1 MNLCGLQFAE
11 DLQFEFDL
19 VRVADPK
26 WGAQVV
32 SSLFFIERN
41 GKMSSSEIVS
51 KSFPFPPGE
60 SDQWEGRSWPLQSN
74 MSNHYSQLV
83 IFYEDDI
90 LHFYRWSFN
99 NTEVVCFQIDLRFA
113 VKFKL

>member
-32 SSLFFIERN
+32 SSVFVYIERKAKCRLLRLFPKAFVSLRENLTN
-41 GKMSSSEIVS
+41 GK
-51 KSFPFPPGE
+51 GGA
-60 SDQWEGRSWPLQSN
+60 DRSRP
-74 MSNHYSQLV
+74 
-83 IFYEDDI
+83 I
-90 LHFYRWSFN
+90 
-99 NTEVVCFQIDLRFA
+99 
-113 VKFKL
+113 